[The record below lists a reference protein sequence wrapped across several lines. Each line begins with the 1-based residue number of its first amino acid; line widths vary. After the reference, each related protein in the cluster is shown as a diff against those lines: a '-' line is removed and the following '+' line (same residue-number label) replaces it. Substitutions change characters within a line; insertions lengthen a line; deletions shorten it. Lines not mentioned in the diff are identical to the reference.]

1 MDHTVEHE
9 DAHRE
14 LIKDELKRLSNVANI
29 PNAVVAAGANPTKAE
44 YDVLVGKFNS
54 VLTIL
59 LNAGLMPAP

>member
-14 LIKDELKRLSNVANI
+14 LIKDELKRVSNVPFQANAI
-29 PNAVVAAGANPTKAE
+29 VAAGANPTKAE
-44 YDVLVGKFNS
+44 YDALVGKFNN

-59 LNAGLMPAP
+59 KDAGLMPAA